1 MRKEGRE
8 KVNFTSNCSKRGEVQ
23 YRKGEN
29 TMRKALCLMIAVCAL
44 FLFGGTVWAEC
55 VEPPDTL
62 EGGTGNSHVPI
73 GLDIPGLYPD
83 DKENNFY
90 LNFYDAQPGEEHTGW
105 VGTTGEPRGRTFH
118 YDDVH
123 EKFGDEADF
132 DFVADVPLADSST
145 GTIGFPVDPIHVPE
159 LAGTFDNHPPG
170 NDLMIWTGGV
180 TSPGNHTEAPPDG
193 TSLGH
198 VHGPDFIA
206 DLDNDD
212 WLGKAFHTVD
222 VFSIAAWCGPLHDT
236 EGTLRNKA
244 LDYDVW
250 GSNDLINWV
259 AFVPEAVWVEG
270 WTTATNV
277 DNYVARWS
285 SPTTQSFL
293 YVGISANP
301 LHDGI
306 AQIDAVK
313 VHIPEPTTMLLLGTG
328 LVGLAGRYVRR
339 RKGVEQG

>member
-23 YRKGEN
+23 YRNGEN

-44 FLFGGTVWAEC
+44 FLFGGTVWANH
-55 VEPPDTL
+55 VSIPDI
-62 EGGTGNSHVPI
+62 SA
-73 GLDIPGLYPD
+73 LYPD
-83 DKENNFY
+83 DNENNFY
-90 LNFYDAQPGEEHTGW
+90 LNFYDDKPGEEHTGW
-105 VGTTGEPRGRTFH
+105 AGTTGDPHGRTFH
-118 YDDVH
+118 YYDVH
-123 EKFGDEADF
+123 GKFGDEADF

-145 GTIGFPVDPIHVPE
+145 GTIGFSVQTAHLSE
-159 LAGTFDNHPPG
+159 LAGTIDNHNTGSDPTG
-170 NDLMIWTGGV
+170 SDFMIWTGGA
-180 TSPGNHTEAPPDG
+180 TSPGDHTEAPPNGFPPG
-193 TSLGH
+193 TVH

-212 WLGKAFHTVD
+212 WPLGKAFHEVD
-222 VFSIAAWCGPLHDT
+222 VFSIAAWGGPLNDT
-236 EGTLRNKA
+236 EGTLRNMA

-250 GSNDLINWV
+250 GSNDPNDPTAWV
-259 AFVPEAVWVEG
+259 SFVPKAVWVEG
-270 WTTATNV
+270 WTTATDV

-285 SPTTQSFL
+285 SPTTQSFR
-293 YVGISANP
+293 YVGISAHP
-301 LHDGI
+301 GDRHDGI

-313 VHIPEPTTMLLLGTG
+313 VHIIPEPTTMLLLGTG